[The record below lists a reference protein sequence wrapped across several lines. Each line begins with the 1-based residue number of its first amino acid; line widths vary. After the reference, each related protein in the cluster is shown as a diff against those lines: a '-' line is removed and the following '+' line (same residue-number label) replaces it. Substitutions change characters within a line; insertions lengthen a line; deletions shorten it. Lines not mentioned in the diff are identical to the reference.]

1 MSLGLIQIE
10 KGKVMDKNI
19 KEQIEKVLDKWTNLD
34 EILLRAGEMTA
45 DEQLTTLAVANAI
58 AREIRTIL
66 NKN

>member
-1 MSLGLIQIE
+1 
-10 KGKVMDKNI
+10 MDKNI